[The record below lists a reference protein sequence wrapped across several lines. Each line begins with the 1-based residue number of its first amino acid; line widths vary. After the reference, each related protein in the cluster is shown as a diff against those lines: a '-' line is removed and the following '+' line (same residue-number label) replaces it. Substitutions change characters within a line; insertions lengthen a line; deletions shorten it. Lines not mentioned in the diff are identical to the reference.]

1 MPREGWMPVLRGAI
15 GCAAALVLLAGHGA
29 AQQNATFNSYQ
40 VTTFIP
46 APFTEGQAAD
56 TRQWGEA
63 VAVDDDGNI
72 YLGMNGNKGVERYA
86 IR

>member
-1 MPREGWMPVLRGAI
+1 MPDASIIVADSNNHCLRRI
-15 GCAAALVLLAGHGA
+15 LADG
-29 AQQNATFNSYQ
+29 T

-46 APFTEGQAAD
+46 APFTEGQAANA
-56 TRQWGEA
+56 RQWGET